1 MNVLIFEITEKLKNQ
16 LPALYGDALTKIIL
30 FGSQARGEATEN
42 SDIDILIVTK
52 KYLSQQKKEEFYHFI
67 SQLCLQYDVLIS
79 SIQMLEDLFESEN
92 SPLLLNIRKEGITL

>member
-1 MNVLIFEITEKLKNQ
+1 MNIVIPEITEKLKKYI
-16 LPALYGDALTKIIL
+16 PTLYGDTLTKIIL

-52 KYLSQQKKEEFYHFI
+52 EYLSQPKKEEYYHFI
-67 SQLCLQYDVLIS
+67 SQLCLQYDVLIN
-79 SIQMLEDLFESEN
+79 SIQILEDSFESEN